1 MSVDRTIEELSGT
14 LAQLGI
20 LVEHINHQVIGI
32 TTRIN
37 LTLNNFD
44 SSVSGIATDAGL
56 MTGQINDTVSHF
68 PNPWVFYLLFFAIIV
83 VLVLLSILI
92 LINLI
97 ARIHSIVSIFQRD
110 HSGNGTPLPTMV
122 YSESKEP
129 LNVSYPGTLQS
140 ANQLRHIAV
149 PMESEPRRFGYA
161 GSSYTQIQPVPEQV
175 GRRRQVFQQSEIDMS
190 PRLQNYSVS
199 GSSNATSQPQQSVV
213 TSSGSHQTAPGPFL
227 SQRTAA
233 V

>member
-20 LVEHINHQVIGI
+20 LVDHINHQVIGI
-32 TTRIN
+32 TARIN
-37 LTLNNFD
+37 VTLDNFD
-44 SSVSGIATDAGL
+44 SSVAGIATDAGL
-56 MTGQINDTVSHF
+56 MTF

-97 ARIHSIVSIFQRD
+97 ARIHSIVSLFQRD
-110 HSGNGTPLPTMV
+110 HSRNGSPLPTMA

-140 ANQLRHIAV
+140 ENRLRHIAV
-149 PMESEPRRFGYA
+149 PMESEPRRFGYG
-161 GSSYTQIQPVPEQV
+161 GSPYTHIQPITEQA

-199 GSSNATSQPQQSVV
+199 GSSNGTSQPQQSVI
-213 TSSGSHQTAPGPFL
+213 TSSASHQTAPGQPFIC
-227 SQRTAA
+227 QRTAA